1 MRGRTEF
8 AVAQEEWPL
17 HVASREHALWVSA
30 ALPGN
35 AWTDF
40 VEVHWADCGQM
51 YVTPV
56 DEDQVC
62 VALITSYPD
71 LRFDAALR
79 QFAKLVVRLRDAEFH
94 HRTIAAITASRRLNN
109 VQSGRVA
116 LIGEAAGSVDA
127 IKHPRVH
134 SMRVFAGL
142 NLIWVGCAAAAESKC
157 IGVARARLQV
167 PEHGSA
173 TSPGRSDPALA

>member
-1 MRGRTEF
+1 
-8 AVAQEEWPL
+8 
-17 HVASREHALWVSA
+17 
-30 ALPGN
+30 
-35 AWTDF
+35 
-40 VEVHWADCGQM
+40 M

-127 IKHPRVH
+127 ITGEGLSIAFHQATELAAAMQSNRLDLYQKAHERITRVPR
-134 SMRVFAGL
+134 SMSRLLLSMDRRRVFRGRALGAL
-142 NLIWVGCAAAAESKC
+142 ERQHEAFQRMVAIHTGSSSVREFGVGQAILLGWNLLHA
-157 IGVARARLQV
+157 
-167 PEHGSA
+167 
-173 TSPGRSDPALA
+173 